1 MSQKQNVKQLLTLK
15 ADHKQHLTINK
26 IDIVGLVNVAWWE
39 TSFFENNIATSKKG
53 TSEQVWFPTMSYN
66 ALLYPEIQFT
76 QPQQK
81 IRG

>member
-26 IDIVGLVNVAWWE
+26 IDIVGLVNVAWE
-39 TSFFENNIATSKKG
+39 TSFFANNIATGKKG
-53 TSEQVWFPTMSYN
+53 ISEQVWFPMSHN
-66 ALLYPEIQFT
+66 ALLYPEIQLA